1 MTLNFKRLALV
12 SVLTV
17 LFSCAAIQKG
27 HDGRPSPASINN
39 AADKLIESG
48 VPLQKDPE
56 GYIRWIEAKKGEL
69 TDESM
74 GLLPFLPDL
83 EWLEISESTLT
94 VIGLNHLRKCTSLKR
109 LYIHDIDLESE
120 ELEWISG
127 LKELEAL
134 SLQRTKIDGRFLKN
148 LMAVESLK
156 VLNLSGNPLTDDDMA
171 QIVRFKNLE
180 VLALADTEITGSGIS
195 KLRGMARLNELNI
208 QGSGIQDYDLSY
220 FLTMPNLRIVY
231 AEGCN
236 LSQLA
241 IGQIIMRLP
250 SLAIFQ

>member
-1 MTLNFKRLALV
+1 MNLNIKRLALV

-27 HDGRPSPASINN
+27 NDGRPSPASINKAVN
-39 AADKLIESG
+39 RLTELG
-48 VPLQKDPE
+48 VPLQKDLK
-56 GYIRWIEAKKGEL
+56 GDVRWIEAKKGEL

-94 VIGLNHLRKCTSLKR
+94 AKGLKHFRKCTALKR
-109 LYIHDIDLESE
+109 LYIHDINLEGEDLAWLSP
-120 ELEWISG
+120 LMQ
-127 LKELEAL
+127 LEAL

-148 LMAVESLK
+148 LNAVESLR
-156 VLNLSGNPLTDDDMA
+156 VLNLSENPLTDDDMA
-171 QIVRFKNLE
+171 QIARFKNLE

-208 QGSGIQDYDLSY
+208 ERCSINDYDIAH
-220 FLTMPNLRIVY
+220 FMTMPNLRIVY
-231 AEGCN
+231 AEGCSI
-236 LSQLA
+236 SQLA
-241 IGQIIMRLP
+241 IGQLIMRFP